1 MFLIKDLCSYMGFSL
16 TLLINI
22 NYTDVISIT
31 DLSCSLWDVVPW
43 LESEPGPL
51 QWECRVLATEPPGKS
66 LDIISEV

>member
-22 NYTDVISIT
+22 NYTDVISIP

-51 QWECRVLATEPPGKS
+51 QWEGRVLATEPPGKS